1 MNPTEV
7 RRFREVYSKYT
18 SGNYLKALQG
28 FQELANESTDPWDI
42 AELHCHEVVCLVE
55 MNAEIFAAR
64 QRLEDLKKEVASLIE
79 SPSDGYGHDWHT
91 GLPVMAQYA
100 EIRVVMGE
108 EKTDEALR
116 LLDGLES
123 RYPKQLSIPEF
134 RLLSQELG
142 LLRGI
147 LLSDLG
153 RWEEAQA
160 PLESALAFIESTEI
174 PKIWTRV
181 RNYYLGRC
189 YYELRKYQPAKQQL
203 LEALNRNL
211 SKSWENQAHY
221 TLGLVEYHLSNM
233 KAAKREFE
241 LCARTADE
249 EYTDFAN
256 LWAWLE
262 ATSKALGEFD
272 EAEKYHRLMI
282 DLTFKKAN

>member
-7 RRFREVYSKYT
+7 QRFKEAYSRYT
-18 SGNYLKALQG
+18 SGNYLQALQG
-28 FQELANESTDPWDI
+28 FRELANESADRWDI

-55 MNAEIFAAR
+55 MNAEISAAR
-64 QRLEDLKKEVASLIE
+64 QRLEDLKKEAALLIE
-79 SPSDGYGHDWHT
+79 SPSDGYEHDWKT
-91 GLPVMAQYA
+91 ALPVMVQYA

-123 RYPKQLSIPEF
+123 RYPKQLSVPEF

-160 PLESALAFIESTEI
+160 PLESARAFIESTDI

-189 YYELRKYQPAKQQL
+189 YYELKKYKPAKQQL
-203 LEALNRNL
+203 LEALSHNL
-211 SKSWENQAHY
+211 SRSWENQAHY

-233 KAAKREFE
+233 KAAKLQFE

-262 ATSKALGEFD
+262 TTSKALGQFD
-272 EAEKYHRLMI
+272 EAERYHSLMI
-282 DLTFKKAN
+282 GSMPKKVN